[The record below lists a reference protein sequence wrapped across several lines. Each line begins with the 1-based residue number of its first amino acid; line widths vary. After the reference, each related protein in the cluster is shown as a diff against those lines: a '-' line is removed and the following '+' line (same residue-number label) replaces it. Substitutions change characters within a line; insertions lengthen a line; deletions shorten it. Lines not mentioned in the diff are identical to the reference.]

1 MAQIR
6 QQSSNQNVLDWI
18 YPDRRLCFSNSS
30 YLRIRPVLYTGH
42 KNECC
47 VSKLLIRLKSQAQ

>member
-18 YPDRRLCFSNSS
+18 HPDRRLCFSNSS
-30 YLRIRPVLYTGH
+30 YLRIRPVLYTGF
-42 KNECC
+42 KTLNI
-47 VSKLLIRLKSQAQ
+47 KL